1 MILCL
6 GGMMNRQRVRRAA
19 VLGLLVGLLLSAC
32 GAPSFRGSPLDP
44 PVDVP
49 DFQLVDEH
57 SQPFRLSDER
67 GRVVLL
73 FFGYTS
79 CPDVCPTTL
88 ATWRQVHESLGKDAE
103 RVRFVFVTVDPER
116 DTTERLGM
124 HVDAFQP
131 DFVGLTGSQEELEAV
146 YEVFDVFYEKDT
158 SSQSAL
164 GYLVSHTAT
173 TFVIDPEGRWRLRE
187 SYGTL
192 VEDLVHDIRQLLGE
206 HSS

>member
-1 MILCL
+1 MSGQKIALPALVVVLALFL
-6 GGMMNRQRVRRAA
+6 G
-19 VLGLLVGLLLSAC
+19 AC
-32 GAPSFRGSPLDP
+32 GTPSFRGSVLDP
-44 PVDVP
+44 PVAVP
-49 DFQLVDEH
+49 DFQLQDEH
-57 SQPFRLSDER
+57 GQPFRLSDQQ

-88 ATWRQVHESLGKDAE
+88 ASWRQVHEALGADAE

-116 DTTERLGM
+116 DTTERLAL
-124 HVDAFQP
+124 HVDAFHP
-131 DFVGLTGSQEELEAV
+131 DIIGLTGSQEELKAV
-146 YEVFDVFYEKDT
+146 YEIFDVFYEVDT

-173 TFVIDPEGRWRLRE
+173 TFVIDPEGQWRLRE

-192 VEDLVHDIRQLLGE
+192 VEDLVHDIQQLLG
-206 HSS
+206 

>member
-1 MILCL
+1 MNGQKKTLPAVVMALALWL
-6 GGMMNRQRVRRAA
+6 G
-19 VLGLLVGLLLSAC
+19 AC
-32 GAPSFRGSPLDP
+32 GSPSYRGSALEP
-44 PVDVP
+44 PIPVP
-49 DFQLVDEH
+49 DFQLQDEH
-57 SQPFRLSDER
+57 GQPFRLSDQR

-88 ATWRQVHESLGKDAE
+88 ATWRQVHEALGADAE
-103 RVRFVFVTVDPER
+103 DVRFLFVTVDPER
-116 DTTERLGM
+116 DTTERLGT
-124 HVDAFQP
+124 HVDAFHP

-146 YEVFDVFYEKDT
+146 YAIFDVFYEVDA

-173 TFVIDPEGRWRLRE
+173 TFVIDPEGQWRLRE

-192 VEDLVHDIRQLLGE
+192 PEDLVHDIRQLLE
-206 HSS
+206 

>member
-1 MILCL
+1 MYQ
-6 GGMMNRQRVRRAA
+6 QRIKRVIG
-19 VLGLLVGLLLSAC
+19 LGLLIALLVSAC
-32 GAPSFRGSPLDP
+32 GSPSFRGSPLDP

-57 SQPFRLSDER
+57 GQAFRLSEQR

-88 ATWRQVHESLGKDAE
+88 ATWRQVHEGLGEDAE

-146 YEVFDVFYEKDT
+146 YEIFDVFYEKDT
-158 SSQSAL
+158 ASQSAL

-173 TFVIDPEGRWRLRE
+173 TFVIDPQGKWRLRE

-192 VEDLVHDIRQLLGE
+192 VEDLVYDIRQLLGE
-206 HSS
+206 RSS